1 MELKEMLGAVG
12 DHLSVRR
19 AFGEGY
25 EKDGVLVIP
34 VAFVAGG
41 GGGGESVEADED
53 VTDDDHDPL
62 ASEHPRRGGAGGGFG
77 GVVVP
82 LGVYVI
88 KEERVRFVPTINP
101 TLIAVAAMG
110 LVKVLARASRRRCR
124 R

>member
-41 GGGGESVEADED
+41 GG
-53 VTDDDHDPL
+53 
-62 ASEHPRRGGAGGGFG
+62 G